1 MTLSGPTL
9 AAALLLVWTQP
20 SGAHPHVFIDAGVAL
35 TMDAEGKVTGVE
47 VTWLYD
53 ELYTL
58 ILLQDYGLDEDFDGR
73 LTEAEVTDTL
83 GFDLNW
89 NSGFDGGLVLSRGG
103 ETLGLGA
110 PEAVSMTLQ
119 PDGRIE
125 TVHRRPVT
133 GDPGAGEIEAQ
144 VYDEAFFIAFEATLP
159 STITGPPSM
168 NDAPDCAPE
177 LVRADLDAAYAALEA
192 ELAAI
197 GGAVAAEDNFPAVG
211 ALFADKLVFSCV
223 E

>member
-1 MTLSGPTL
+1 MPGMPPFLASV
-9 AAALLLVWTQP
+9 AAALALLAP
-20 SGAHPHVFIDAGVAL
+20 AGPAAAHPHVFIDAGVTL
-35 TMDAEGKVTGVE
+35 LSAEDGTITGVE
-47 VTWLYD
+47 VRWRYD

-58 ILLQDYGLDEDFDGR
+58 ILLQDYGLDPDFDNA
-73 LTEAEVTDTL
+73 LTEEEIAATL

-89 NSGFDGGLVLSRGG
+89 NSGFEGGLHLARGD
-103 ETLGLGA
+103 TALGIGA
-110 PEAVSMTLQ
+110 PEAVSMALR

-133 GDPGAGEIEAQ
+133 GDPGGDAAVEAA

-159 STITGPPSM
+159 SGIAGTECT
-168 NDAPDCAPE
+168 PE

-211 ALFADKLVFSCV
+211 ALFADRLVFPCAR
-223 E
+223 

>member
-1 MTLSGPTL
+1 MARGLPMILSGPTI
-9 AAALLLVWTQP
+9 AAAMCLASAQP
-20 SGAHPHVFIDAGVAL
+20 SGAHPHVFIDAGVTL
-35 TMDAEGKVTGVE
+35 TTDDEGRVTGVE

-73 LTEAEVTDTL
+73 LTEAEVAETL

-89 NSGFDGGLVLSRGG
+89 NSGFEGGLVLSRGG

-125 TVHRRPVT
+125 TVHRRDVT
-133 GDPGAGEIEAQ
+133 GDPGTGEIEAQ

-159 STITGPPSM
+159 SAISGAT
-168 NDAPDCAPE
+168 DCAPE